1 MAIALS
7 SPRLATFTLAAAL
20 ALGATGQAASA
31 QSGKGFLFKRPI
43 GSFSLRGG
51 YALANA
57 GSDVFSES
65 TRQLTLD
72 KRDFS
77 AITWGGDLSFTASPR
92 TDLVFDGGFS
102 STSKPSEFREF
113 TDNNDDPIQ
122 QSTKYR
128 RVPLTVGLK
137 YYVA

>member
-20 ALGATGQAASA
+20 ALGATGQPASA

-57 GSDVFSES
+57 GSDVFSEA

-72 KRDFS
+72 KKDFS
-77 AITWGGDLSFTASPR
+77 AFTWGGDISYAAKPR
-92 TDLVFDGGFS
+92 IDVVFDGGFA
-102 STSKPSEFREF
+102 STSKASEFREF
-113 TDNNDDPIQ
+113 IDNN
-122 QSTKYR
+122 
-128 RVPLTVGLK
+128 
-137 YYVA
+137 